1 MKRLLFLAPLLLTAT
16 PLLAQESAPHAANPP
31 RHFYR
36 LGYVLKESDEGKV
49 LSQRTFALSGSTG
62 ERYTLRMRAGSRFPV
77 RDAEK
82 TNYVDVGV
90 NLDNHLEE
98 VPEGLAMEL
107 TAEISSAGTEAT
119 TSGGAPVIRQ
129 LRTNAQ
135 AVVVLNKPTILF
147 TIDDPSSHHRF
158 ELEVTATPER

>member
-1 MKRLLFLAPLLLTAT
+1 MKRLRCLAPLLLTAV
-16 PLLAQESAPHAANPP
+16 PLLAQESGPRTTNPP

-62 ERYTLRMRAGSRFPV
+62 ERYSSRMRAGSRFPV
-77 RDAEK
+77 RDADK

-90 NLDNHLEE
+90 NIDNHLEE

-135 AVVVLNKPTILF
+135 AVVVLHKPTILF
-147 TIDDPSSHHRF
+147 TIDDPGSHHRF